1 MSEERKLRKTACSKF
16 SLNQE
21 EMNHALIRFI
31 WAHRQ
36 DVFPQEGEVDVLDA
50 LRNYKVVAKRVQRD
64 REVSI
69 HLYKYVEPKPIKTKG
84 KRKGKKK

>member
-36 DVFPQEGEVDVLDA
+36 DVFPQEDIDVLDA

-64 REVSI
+64 QEVSI
-69 HLYKYVEPKPIKTKG
+69 HLYKYVEPKPIKAEK
-84 KRKGKKK
+84 KRRGKKK

>member
-16 SLNQE
+16 SLNQDE
-21 EMNHALIRFI
+21 INFALIRFI

-50 LRNYKVVAKRVQRD
+50 LRNYKVVAKRVQHD
-64 REVSI
+64 KTVSI
-69 HLYKYVEPKPIKTKG
+69 HLYKYVDQRPIEKV
-84 KRKGKKK
+84 KRKRRKK

>member
-21 EMNHALIRFI
+21 EINHALIRFI
-31 WAHRQ
+31 WAYRQ
-36 DVFPQEGEVDVLDA
+36 DVFPQEEDVDVLDA

-64 REVSI
+64 QEVSI
-69 HLYKYVEPKPIKTKG
+69 HLYKYVEPKPIKVEK
-84 KRKGKKK
+84 KRRGKKK